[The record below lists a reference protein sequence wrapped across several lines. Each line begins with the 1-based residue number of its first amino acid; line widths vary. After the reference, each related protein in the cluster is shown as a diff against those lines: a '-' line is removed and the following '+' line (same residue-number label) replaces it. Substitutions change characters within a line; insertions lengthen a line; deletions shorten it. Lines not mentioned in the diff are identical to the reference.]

1 MASSKQGMRT
11 KPLQNDEEIVEFMSE
26 TDYDPSYSSDSD
38 FEDIM
43 NTTGV
48 SSDEELL
55 PDMNENLKEPP
66 QPDPDTAGPSAPKK
80 RPRPTPNN
88 VK

>member
-11 KPLQNDEEIVEFMSE
+11 KPLRNDEEIVEFMLE
-26 TDYDPSYSSDSD
+26 TDYELSDLSESD

-43 NTTGV
+43 NATDV

-55 PDMNENLKEPP
+55 SDINENLNEPP

-80 RPRPTPNN
+80 TS
-88 VK
+88 